1 MQFIGV
7 PCFVLNMIYEGVEPH
22 EDGGGEELTQPDSG
36 ASAFAPLNPQGP
48 LPRVSGVIAG
58 AGEPSA

>member
-1 MQFIGV
+1 
-7 PCFVLNMIYEGVEPH
+7 MIYEGVEPH
-22 EDGGGEELTQPDSG
+22 EDGGGEELTQPDRG